1 MEVEARVG
9 ILVIRLCNN
18 RHEQIRC
25 WDKSMLGAFMSTRRT
40 RYSLL

>member
-1 MEVEARVG
+1 MEVEVRVG

-25 WDKSMLGAFMSTRRT
+25 WDNPCWVHS
-40 RYSLL
+40 